1 MSIKLNVHRSANTLQ
16 TSGLVILLTGVIGG
30 VVLIV
35 LGFQPV
41 CPPGSFDCF
50 SSAKGFHNAPL
61 FTGIALAQVLLAWF
75 LFALSSAFSD
85 YLRLKVAESG
95 LQDSAELNEITPQM
109 GWSDKKKMTFLSE
122 DQLTDW
128 ILGGEPSLASWDVNE
143 SFEEWLRKNAKKIG

>member
-16 TSGLVILLTGVIGG
+16 ASGAIILLTGVIGA
-30 VVLIV
+30 VVVII

-50 SSAKGFHNAPL
+50 SSSKGLYNAPL
-61 FTGIALAQVLLAWF
+61 FTGIALAQALLASF
-75 LFALSSAFSD
+75 LFALSSAFAD

-109 GWSDKKKMTFLSE
+109 WWSDKKKMTFLSE
-122 DQLTDW
+122 DQLSEW
-128 ILGGEPSLASWDVNE
+128 ILGGEPSLASWGVNE
-143 SFEEWLRKNAKKIG
+143 PFEEWLRKNAK